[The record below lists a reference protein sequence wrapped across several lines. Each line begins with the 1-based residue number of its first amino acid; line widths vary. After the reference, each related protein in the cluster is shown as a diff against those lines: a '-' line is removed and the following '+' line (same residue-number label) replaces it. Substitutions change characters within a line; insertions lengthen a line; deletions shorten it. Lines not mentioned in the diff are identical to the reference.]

1 MVSARVDLALA
12 GARATLTIDDDPA
25 AARRAMVHVAG
36 CAIAHVGALPPGP
49 LATLVMEL
57 ARGLR
62 ALPPHA
68 SDALAAIVIARA
80 RAAGADAVVVD
91 APRLPRWS
99 SRLRTGAPAAGA
111 LWPFDA
117 ELAALRLGRRALL
130 KRECFSDAAAAAD
143 RAWLAGAGLTVIAV
157 GDVAA
162 DGRRV
167 LLAARDAIDP
177 ALVAA
182 EWAIQRDRDDAAARA
197 LGAALGYPACCVEAF
212 VAAAGHDDR
221 ALVAAAG
228 HDDRALVAALPAPA
242 AAPASPLTQ
251 WLTQPLALISH
262 VPCGLGCAA
271 TRDLAAA
278 VLAALDAA
286 TPGFAA
292 RWRDLAAR
300 VQVIDHRGRS
310 LALAGV
316 GDLARGLTITAATAF
331 AVAPDDA
338 LGPVAID
345 AADALGRTI
354 THADVVAAADHRGAP

>member
-1 MVSARVDLALA
+1 MSARVDLALA
-12 GARATLTIDDDPA
+12 DARATLTIDDDPA
-25 AARRAMVHVAG
+25 AARRALVHAGG

-49 LATLVMEL
+49 LAALVVEL
-57 ARGLR
+57 VRGLR
-62 ALPPHA
+62 DLPPQT

-80 RAAGADAVVVD
+80 HAAGADAAVVV

-111 LWPFDA
+111 LWPFDG
-117 ELAALRLGRRALL
+117 ELAALRLGRRGLL
-130 KRECFSDAAAAAD
+130 KRECFSDDAAAAD
-143 RAWLAGAGLTVIAV
+143 RAWLEGAGLAVIEV
-157 GDVAA
+157 GEVAA

-167 LLAARDAIDP
+167 LLAARGAIAP
-177 ALVAA
+177 TLIAA
-182 EWAIQRDRDDAAARA
+182 EHALQRGRDAAAARA
-197 LGAALGYPACCVEAF
+197 LGAALGYPACCVDAF
-212 VAAAGHDDR
+212 VAT
-221 ALVAAAG
+221 AG
-228 HDDRALVAALPAPA
+228 HDDRALVAALPAPTA
-242 AAPASPLTQ
+242 TPASPLTQ

-310 LALAGV
+310 LALTGA

-345 AADALGRTI
+345 APDARGRTI
-354 THADVVAAADHRGAP
+354 THADVLGAADHRGPP

>member
-143 RAWLAGAGLTVIAV
+143 RAWLAAAGLTVIAV
-157 GDVAA
+157 GDVAP

-221 ALVAAAG
+221 AL
-228 HDDRALVAALPAPA
+228 LAALPAPA

>member
-1 MVSARVDLALA
+1 MSARVDLALA

-25 AARRAMVHVAG
+25 AARRALVHAAG

-49 LATLVMEL
+49 LAALVLEL
-57 ARGLR
+57 VRGL
-62 ALPPHA
+62 AGA
-68 SDALAAIVIARA
+68 SPRPSAALAALVVERA
-80 RAAGADAVVVD
+80 RVAGADAMVVT

-99 SRLRTGAPAAGA
+99 SRLRTGTPGGAPGAAA
-111 LWPFDA
+111 LWPFDG
-117 ELAALRLGRRALL
+117 ELAALQLGRRALL

-143 RAWLAGAGLTVIAV
+143 RAWLAAAGLVVTAV
-157 GDVAA
+157 GEVAA

-167 LLAARDAIDP
+167 LLAARGAIDP
-177 ALVAA
+177 ALIAA
-182 EWAIQRDRDDAAARA
+182 ERAIQRDRDDAAARA
-197 LGAALGYPACCVEAF
+197 LGAALGYPACCVDAF

-221 ALVAAAG
+221 AL
-228 HDDRALVAALPAPA
+228 LAALPSPA
-242 AAPASPLTQ
+242 AAPASALTQ
-251 WLTQPLALISH
+251 WLTQPLALVSH

-300 VQVIDHRGRS
+300 VQVLDHRGRN
-310 LALAGV
+310 LALAGA
-316 GDLARGLTITAATAF
+316 GDLAGGLTITAATAF

-338 LGPVAID
+338 LGPVAVD
-345 AADALGRTI
+345 APEAIGRTI
-354 THADVVAAADHRGAP
+354 TAADVLAAADHRGDG